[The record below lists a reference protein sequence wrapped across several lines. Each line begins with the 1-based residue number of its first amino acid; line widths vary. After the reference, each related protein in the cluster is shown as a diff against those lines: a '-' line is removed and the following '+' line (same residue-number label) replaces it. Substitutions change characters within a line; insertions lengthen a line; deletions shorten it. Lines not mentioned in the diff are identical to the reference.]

1 MDYFHDWQEK
11 TNDIQGFEKIALLK
25 LL

>member
-25 LL
+25 L